1 MEPTYFLFL
10 ILPLGILVFVL
21 VGVTF
26 YYARKQE
33 DNYEQQ
39 IKKLRKLLI
48 SGKIDSKTFTKLKNK
63 TDYVRHFNG
72 ESKRLVELLSSGK
85 IDEETYNRLNQV
97 LEKSFKEKID
107 KLEEDAKEP
116 DKNPF
121 NPSKF

>member
-33 DNYEQQ
+33 DSYEQQ
-39 IKKLRKLLI
+39 VKKLRKLLI

-63 TDYVRHFNG
+63 TDYVKHFNS
-72 ESKRLVELLSSGK
+72 ESKNLVELLSSGK

-107 KLEEDAKEP
+107 KLEEDTKKP

-121 NPSKF
+121 NAAKF

>member
-21 VGVTF
+21 VGVTI

-33 DNYEQQ
+33 DSYEQQ

-48 SGKIDSKTFTKLKNK
+48 SGKIDTKTFTKLKNK
-63 TDYVRHFNG
+63 TDYVKHFNG

-85 IDEETYNRLNQV
+85 IDEDTYNRLNQV
-97 LEKSFKEKID
+97 LENSFNEKIN
-107 KLEEDAKEP
+107 KLEEDTKEP
-116 DKNPF
+116 EKNPF
-121 NPSKF
+121 NAAKF